1 MSTWKELKKVVNSNF
16 NKPLNEQIKE
26 QLINMQ
32 FYSGE
37 LITASTTW
45 TVPKTGFYKIICVGK
60 GASGTNRGDAGA
72 AGGVVVER
80 AELTKGD
87 SYSITIGTNALFGT
101 LCEATGASGTK
112 PGFGTV
118 TNGVIYEGNAPYQV
132 DFPAYSPYGEN
143 GGDVGLYDIKYMANP
158 MEFTVNTDIT
168 YLTRGGRGLFTTFQN
183 FVIQDGGYG
192 FSGTYIT
199 SGGNGYGA
207 GGGMIKYED
216 SSYGY
221 IGGSGGP
228 ACVYIELVCE
238 LKE

>member
-60 GASGTNRGDAGA
+60 GASGTNMDAGA

-87 SYSITIGTNALFGT
+87 SYSITIGKNASFGT
-101 LCEATGASGTK
+101 FCKATGASGTK
-112 PGFGTV
+112 PGSGTV
-118 TNGVIYEGNAPYQV
+118 TNGVIYEGNAPYKSGQ
-132 DFPAYSPYGEN
+132 YGEN

-183 FVIQDGGYG
+183 FVIQDAGNG
-192 FSGTYIT
+192 FSGTYMT

-207 GGGMIKYED
+207 GGGVIQYAD
-216 SSYGY
+216 SNYAY